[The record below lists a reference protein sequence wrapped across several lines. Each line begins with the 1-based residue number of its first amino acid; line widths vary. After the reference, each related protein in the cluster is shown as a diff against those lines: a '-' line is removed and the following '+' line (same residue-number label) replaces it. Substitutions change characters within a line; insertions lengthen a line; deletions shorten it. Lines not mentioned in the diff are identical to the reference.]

1 MASTEYS
8 KNLQLLDYAEKLLK
22 IFVQSFAT
30 IYGAKYVSH
39 NVHNLL
45 HLTSDVR
52 KFGALDVFS
61 AFQFESYIYDLK
73 RLVRRGDKPLQ
84 QIAKRLYELNFCISR
99 SEVRNKKFL
108 EKNHNDGPLDNERD
122 YKEQYKTLNL
132 NLFYL
137 NCDDKKNNCVLL
149 KANTVVCVHNIAKSQ
164 NNNLY
169 IIGRKLIPDLNLFTT
184 PCESQLLG
192 IAIAKQSRYIESWLC
207 QNIYAKVYKISYK
220 NKFIVLPILHT
231 IVSYQDECV
240 DHM

>member
-1 MASTEYS
+1 M
-8 KNLQLLDYAEKLLK
+8 
-22 IFVQSFAT
+22 
-30 IYGAKYVSH
+30 
-39 NVHNLL
+39 L

-73 RLVRRGDKPLQ
+73 RLVRKGDKPLQ

-132 NLFYL
+132 DLFYL

-149 KANTVVCVHNIAKSQ
+149 KDNIVVCVHNIAKSQ

-169 IIGRKLIPDLNLFTT
+169 IIRRKLIPDLNLFTT
-184 PCESQLLG
+184 PCESTT
-192 IAIAKQSRYIESWLC
+192 SW
-207 QNIYAKVYKISYK
+207 NSYSQTK
-220 NKFIVLPILHT
+220 
-231 IVSYQDECV
+231 
-240 DHM
+240 